1 MASPVNNNALPRDD
15 PNRQRFSCDAFLL
28 QQEQQKIFFLDT
40 VNKEQNMD
48 LIYSKAGMIVTR
60 KDSVMA
66 KLLKAGSNEF
76 TLQILVT

>member
-1 MASPVNNNALPRDD
+1 
-15 PNRQRFSCDAFLL
+15 
-28 QQEQQKIFFLDT
+28 
-40 VNKEQNMD
+40 MD